1 MAQRNRRDTPPR
13 SRRSTSPPA
22 TAGFERRSPAQLAAV
37 RDRVQEI
44 IEPVLTGA
52 GYDLEDLTVRQAGR
66 RHQLRIT
73 VDGDG
78 GVSLDVIADLSR
90 AIADALD
97 AAEAQGQEV
106 VPGEYQLEVS
116 SPGVDRPL
124 TEPRHWR
131 RAVGRMV
138 SVKVHGA
145 MVTGRLTAA
154 DATGVTLEIAEKKSV
169 RAKTYP
175 LAELGP
181 GHVQIEFNRLDEVSD
196 DDLAEFDDSSDE
208 SRDDPNDD
216 SDDPS
221 DDSSDD
227 PRDDR
232 NGSDGDFEDEG
243 ADDED
248 VEEQ

>member
-13 SRRSTSPPA
+13 SRRRAESVPA
-22 TAGFERRSPAQLAAV
+22 ASGFERRTPAQLAVV
-37 RDRVQEI
+37 RDRVHEI
-44 IEPVLTGA
+44 IEPVLADA
-52 GYDLEDLTVRQAGR
+52 GYDLEDLAVRQTGR

-97 AAEAQGQEV
+97 AAEAQGREV
-106 VPGEYQLEVS
+106 IPGEYQLEVS

-138 SVKVHGA
+138 SVKAAGA

-154 DATGVTLEIAEKKSV
+154 GADGVTLEIAEKKSV
-169 RAKTYP
+169 RTHTYH
-175 LAELGP
+175 LADLGP
-181 GHVQIEFNRLDEVSD
+181 GHVQIEFHRLDEVSD
-196 DDLAEFDDSSDE
+196 DDLAEFADTDGDVADGDVADE
-208 SRDDPNDD
+208 NVA
-216 SDDPS
+216 
-221 DDSSDD
+221 
-227 PRDDR
+227 
-232 NGSDGDFEDEG
+232 DGDFEDEG